1 MLIALVGLCSAGP
14 AVSEECLYAAF
25 ENEFSKRTSVFG
37 IWILGTSQT
46 PTSKI
51 SHAAHVMAQYL
62 DNDED
67 GFADDPAVLERMQSR
82 NATLV
87 MFANNQ
93 QAESTHVFE
102 NLEENIHIQDL
113 YGSETHPGYPQSND
127 QFDAALEEVLHLIT
141 SAGWSLEY
149 PAAFG
154 EDPGSLLTDAM
165 DTARGGRYQEWSE
178 DDCDGGGQC
187 ALPPGGSYSP
197 SAWYTYDDDTCSY
210 RCMATEY
217 FYWALTSML
226 GAQAGSDRLDEIEQ
240 EWALNTEA
248 KVASQDPAV
257 YEVLTSRGYALPSQ
271 LPDGNYTGGTVGNL
285 GGDPCSDPEPVPE
298 APASWGL
305 LTLLVGLFGFSAAR
319 RFQADHSKG
328 DPA

>member
-1 MLIALVGLCSAGP
+1 
-14 AVSEECLYAAF
+14 
-25 ENEFSKRTSVFG
+25 
-37 IWILGTSQT
+37 
-46 PTSKI
+46 
-51 SHAAHVMAQYL
+51 MAQYL

-67 GFADDPAVLERMQSR
+67 SFADDPAVLERMQSR

-93 QAESTHVFE
+93 QAESTRVFE
-102 NLEENIHIQDL
+102 NLEENLNIQDL

-217 FYWALTSML
+217 LYWAMTSIL
-226 GAQAGSDRLDEIEQ
+226 GGQAGNQRLDEISQ
-240 EWALNTEA
+240 EWSLNTES
-248 KVASQDPAV
+248 KVASGAPAI
-257 YEVLTSRGYALPSQ
+257 YNLLTDSGYALPTQ
-271 LPDGNYTGGTVGNL
+271 LPDGNYTADAVGHPWPAI
-285 GGDPCSDPEPVPE
+285 PCSRPGTRSRSPGILGNAGDCYMG
-298 APASWGL
+298 GL
-305 LTLLVGLFGFSAAR
+305 LGFSAAR
-319 RFQADHSKG
+319 RFRARPLFVRPRSRLPGRSPTRNRVPGNSCSRIRRRIFSQFSRHAARVRRR
-328 DPA
+328 PRT

>member
-14 AVSEECLYAAF
+14 AGSEECVYATF
-25 ENEFSKRTSVFG
+25 ENEFPKRTSVFG

-67 GFADDPAVLERMQSR
+67 GFADDPAVLARMQSR

-93 QAESTHVFE
+93 QAESTRVFE
-102 NLEENIHIQDL
+102 NLQDNIHIQDL

-154 EDPGSLLTDAM
+154 EDPDSLLTDAM

-187 ALPPGGSYSP
+187 ALPPGGNYST

-217 FYWALTSML
+217 LYWAMTSIL
-226 GAQAGSDRLDEIEQ
+226 GGQAGNQRLDEISQ
-240 EWALNTEA
+240 EWSLNTES
-248 KVASQDPAV
+248 KVASGDPPI
-257 YEVLTSRGYALPSQ
+257 YNLLTDSGYALPTQ
-271 LPDGNYTGGTVGNL
+271 LPDGNYTADTVGTL
-285 GGDPCSDPEPVPE
+285 GGDPCADPEPVPE
-298 APASWGL
+298 APAFWGMLAMLTGL
-305 LTLLVGLFGFSAAR
+305 LGFSALRQAR
-319 RFQADHSKG
+319 HSL
-328 DPA
+328 